1 MAACGESADFEI
13 SLDSLK
19 IILLLMRDLGRQSST
34 GIPCLDS
41 KWYDNWDDVQN
52 EALEMSEARAH
63 CLHQEQDEILLLRVK
78 AIIFWC
84 IRGSVHGWDSLQP
97 KSLNGSCVIRNGPG
111 KATGTGADWVS
122 TRRIFCLLWKTC
134 AVWRCRR
141 QTLQIFT
148 GNMNGS
154 WLRPICVKSQGCS
167 IWMVH
172 FKVSFLYK
180 CFVRGLSAVVR
191 GCPRLCGL

>member
-84 IRGSVHGWDSLQP
+84 MRGSVHGWDSLQP
-97 KSLNGSCVIRNGPG
+97 KSLNGSCVIRINCLRTEWTREGHWHGRRLGVYKKDLLPAVEDLRSLALQTADLADLHREHEWFMAAADLCEITRLQHMDGPFQSEFS
-111 KATGTGADWVS
+111 V
-122 TRRIFCLLWKTC
+122 
-134 AVWRCRR
+134 
-141 QTLQIFT
+141 
-148 GNMNGS
+148 
-154 WLRPICVKSQGCS
+154 
-167 IWMVH
+167 
-172 FKVSFLYK
+172 
-180 CFVRGLSAVVR
+180 
-191 GCPRLCGL
+191 